1 MQSQK
6 NTSGTTRSAAGERV
20 YDQVKR
26 AASEGPPNTPKNG
39 NEAAGAQYDAVEHAT
54 WLHALLSE
62 LPKLDITDKD
72 SKICGKLLD
81 TSLARPL
88 TDKYTERGAV
98 RREEEHENANV
109 ATTPE
114 DSIFPKIGAPQG
126 IPENETEY
134 KGDGPSASRL
144 KALLSTLDPLRC
156 SQLADQDSGDSDGPS
171 YTCESTDSMPS
182 PATSLSEHDALY
194 FAFEDMSNAISATTG
209 MVLINGQSR

>member
-1 MQSQK
+1 M
-6 NTSGTTRSAAGERV
+6 RSVPGERA
-20 YDQVKR
+20 YDHVKR

-39 NEAAGAQYDAVEHAT
+39 NEAAGAQYDVVEHAT
-54 WLHALLSE
+54 QLHALLSE

-72 SKICGKLLD
+72 SKICGELLY
-81 TSLARPL
+81 TSLARSL

-109 ATTPE
+109 AATPE
-114 DSIFPKIGAPQG
+114 DSILPKIGAPQG
-126 IPENETEY
+126 IPENETEEVTSRY

-156 SQLADQDSGDSDGPS
+156 SQLADQDSGDSDGS
-171 YTCESTDSMPS
+171 SCTCESTDSTPS

-194 FAFEDMSNAISATTG
+194 FAFEDMSNAFPATTG
-209 MVLINGQSR
+209 MVLIDGQSR